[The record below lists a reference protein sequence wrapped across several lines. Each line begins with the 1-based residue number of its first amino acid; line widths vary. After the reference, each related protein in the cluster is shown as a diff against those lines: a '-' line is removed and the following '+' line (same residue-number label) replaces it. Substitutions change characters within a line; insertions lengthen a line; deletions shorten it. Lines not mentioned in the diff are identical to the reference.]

1 MLIRF
6 LSQIQN
12 NAVAGPSNPERHKRP
27 HEVVDLTEGP
37 VATAA
42 STLAVT
48 VDDPEVVRPT
58 KRARTSTPALSSS
71 AADHRPK
78 PSTSD
83 HSPRQ
88 AKRHDALA
96 PATAGSTS
104 YHEITFTEQ
113 WDPSQIRK
121 GKGKAKD
128 NDTNNK
134 TARSSSKAPRA
145 RVSRSARNQ
154 DQDQNSELEYSQY
167 LGPGQDCNQSPRPFH
182 QVEPQQSS
190 SRLVQRDE
198 QHTYPAPTVRI
209 SPPTPSSSPSAL
221 GALPPTQVKR
231 DETITAPW
239 HLSQY
244 PQYFEAGSSTN
255 LTYPAPGLNLTGDGT
270 LGATKALT
278 VPYTSGLP
286 YGDLAQPWS
295 AQPTQPPP
303 GSGLSTY
310 QALPSDQPPLLDALG
325 YGYPPP
331 TAPAFAQLSPDS
343 ERQFLHAI
351 EVAVT
356 SSILTVLRQFFPIR
370 AQVEGTGDMART
382 IPVQDGGGGNNTES
396 ATSVGDWDRLLQECA
411 AAGWALEGDPAVAQA
426 QHHAVPPAP
435 FYGQLVA

>member
-1 MLIRF
+1 MLTQF

-12 NAVAGPSNPERHKRP
+12 NAAAGPSNPRRHKRP

-37 VATAA
+37 VDVAA
-42 STLAVT
+42 PTLAVT

-58 KRARTSTPALSSS
+58 KRARNSTPALSSS
-71 AADHRPK
+71 AADHRPR

-88 AKRHDALA
+88 AKQHDALA

-128 NDTNNK
+128 NNTNNK

-145 RVSRSARNQ
+145 RASRSAR
-154 DQDQNSELEYSQY
+154 DQHRDQNLELEHSHY
-167 LGPGQDCNQSPRPFH
+167 LGLGTDCSQLPRPSLK
-182 QVEPQQSS
+182 VEPQQSS

-231 DETITAPW
+231 DETT
-239 HLSQY
+239 
-244 PQYFEAGSSTN
+244 
-255 LTYPAPGLNLTGDGT
+255 PGLNLTGDGT
-270 LGATKALT
+270 LGATNALT
-278 VPYTSGLP
+278 VSYTSGLP

-310 QALPSDQPPLLDALG
+310 QALPSDQPPLLDALE

-356 SSILTVLRQFFPIR
+356 SSVLTVLRQFFPIR

-396 ATSVGDWDRLLQECA
+396 ATSVEDWDRLLQECA
-411 AAGWALEGDPAVAQA
+411 AAGWAFEGDPVVAQA
-426 QHHAVPPAP
+426 QHHAVSPAA

>member
-1 MLIRF
+1 MLIQI

-12 NAVAGPSNPERHKRP
+12 NAVAGPSNPGRHKRP

-37 VATAA
+37 VAAA
-42 STLAVT
+42 APTLAVT
-48 VDDPEVVRPT
+48 VDDPDVVRPT
-58 KRARTSTPALSSS
+58 KRARTSTPALSPS

-88 AKRHDALA
+88 AKRHDALV

-128 NDTNNK
+128 TNTNNK

-145 RVSRSARNQ
+145 RASRSARDQ
-154 DQDQNSELEYSQY
+154 DQDQNLELEHSHY
-167 LGPGQDCNQSPRPFH
+167 LGLGTDCSQLPRPSH
-182 QVEPQQSS
+182 KVEPQQSS

-198 QHTYPAPTVRI
+198 QHTYP
-209 SPPTPSSSPSAL
+209 PPTPSSSQSAL
-221 GALPPTQVKR
+221 GALLPTQVKR

-244 PQYFEAGSSTN
+244 PQCFEAGSSTN
-255 LTYPAPGLNLTGDGT
+255 ITYPSPGLDLAGDGT
-270 LGATKALT
+270 LGATNALT
-278 VPYTSGLP
+278 VSYTSSLP

-295 AQPTQPPP
+295 AQPTQLPP

-310 QALPSDQPPLLDALG
+310 QALPSDQPPLLDALE
-325 YGYPPP
+325 YGYSPP

-343 ERQFLHAI
+343 ERQLLHAI
-351 EVAVT
+351 KVAVT
-356 SSILTVLRQFFPIR
+356 SSVLTVLRQFFPIR

-382 IPVQDGGGGNNTES
+382 VPVQDGGGGNNTES
-396 ATSVGDWDRLLQECA
+396 ATSVEDWDRLLQECA